1 MQTVRIKNLKL
12 RIIIGINPEERIH
25 KQDVLIN
32 ITAEFDD
39 SKAIQT
45 EDISDTLN
53 YRNLTKSVIE
63 VVEKSEFYLL
73 ETLVDKVL
81 NLVMSDD
88 MTIRATVEI
97 DKISV
102 LRYCDSVSLSKSSG

>member
-1 MQTVRIKNLKL
+1 MQTLRIKNLKL
-12 RIIIGINPEERIH
+12 RIIVGINPEERIH

-39 SKAIQT
+39 SKVIQT
-45 EDISDTLN
+45 EDINDTLN
-53 YRNLTKSVIE
+53 YRNLAKSIISF
-63 VVEKSEFYLL
+63 VEKSEFHLL

-88 MTIRATVEI
+88 LVIRATVEI
-97 DKISV
+97 DKTTV
-102 LRYCDSVSLSKSSG
+102 LRYCDSVSLSKSSE